1 MHLKAKLKQKWK
13 SESALRWCFWF
24 YYPHL
29 GKTSQEPLQ
38 RSKQILKATPCHQL
52 FLVPGCYHKLL
63 LLSPL
68 PPINPPS

>member
-1 MHLKAKLKQKWK
+1 MHLKAKLIQKWK

-38 RSKQILKATPCHQL
+38 RSKQNNFKGNA
-52 FLVPGCYHKLL
+52 
-63 LLSPL
+63 LSSVIFSSWVL
-68 PPINPPS
+68 P